1 MENKELDFA
10 KLWHAQQ
17 TTKPDIKD
25 LQLKIAKYKKEN
37 VRKQIFANINLI
49 VTLSVLI
56 LIWVNLDQ
64 LNWSSKLGLSLII
77 LAICISLFKFNKFY
91 RKFNKLDQ
99 GTDSNTYLQKLLQIQ
114 VEQKNI
120 QHKFIN
126 TYFIIL
132 GIGLA
137 IYLWQFA
144 VLLGSMNGI
153 MIYAATFLWLGFVWF
168 YLRPRITKKQ
178 EAKLNALIEQVQSQ
192 INQVDI

>member
-17 TTKPDIKD
+17 TTKSDIKD
-25 LQLKIAKYKKEN
+25 LQLKIAKYKKDN
-37 VRKQIFANINLI
+37 FRKQLFANINLI
-49 VTLSVLI
+49 VTLTVLI

-64 LNWSSKLGLSLII
+64 LKWSSKLGLSLII

-91 RKFNKLDQ
+91 RKFNKLDE

-132 GIGLA
+132 GLGLA
-137 IYLWQFA
+137 VYLWQFA
-144 VLLGSMNGI
+144 VLLGTMNGI
-153 MIYAATFLWLGFVWF
+153 LIYAATFLWIGFVWF

-192 INQVDI
+192 INQVEI

>member
-17 TTKPDIKD
+17 TTEPDIKD

-49 VTLSVLI
+49 LTLSVLI

-64 LNWSSKLGLSLII
+64 LKWSSKLGLSLII

>member
-17 TTKPDIKD
+17 TTEPDIKD

-49 VTLSVLI
+49 LTLSVLI

-64 LNWSSKLGLSLII
+64 LEWSSKLGLSLII